1 MKSKNN
7 VDKAISYGTIK
18 DPTFNVYRK
27 GGPVED
33 EKPNNVGRVRVDCRY
48 FLPASALHPYETHN
62 IAINRTHALAPIFFT
77 DEDQNN
83 SEMINNIVNLTSSY
97 TEPVDNLVSVSG
109 PGPLIDT

>member
-33 EKPNNVGRVRVDCRY
+33 EKTNNVIN
-48 FLPASALHPYETHN
+48 FPIKPAIGGIP
-62 IAINRTHALAPIFFT
+62 AIENKIIEIQAAIK
-77 DEDQNN
+77 
-83 SEMINNIVNLTSSY
+83 
-97 TEPVDNLVSVSG
+97 G
-109 PGPLIDT
+109 

>member
-33 EKPNNVGRVRVDCRY
+33 EKPNNVINFPIKPGMLYMIGMSNKKEFKQV
-48 FLPASALHPYETHN
+48 AS
-62 IAINRTHALAPIFFT
+62 I
-77 DEDQNN
+77 
-83 SEMINNIVNLTSSY
+83 
-97 TEPVDNLVSVSG
+97 G
-109 PGPLIDT
+109 

>member
-33 EKPNNVGRVRVDCRY
+33 EKPNNVINFPIKPGMPLYDWYKSNKKEFKQVASIDDIGP
-48 FLPASALHPYETHN
+48 FLTKYY
-62 IAINRTHALAPIFFT
+62 
-77 DEDQNN
+77 
-83 SEMINNIVNLTSSY
+83 SEKQLRGMSEKEVESLLQ
-97 TEPVDNLVSVSG
+97 DLLDRG
-109 PGPLIDT
+109 LL